1 MVAGPEGKG
10 NVMCRAGGRRCPSS
24 GSRMSGGLDPGANV
38 TGWVPVG
45 RAVDAEEAADEE
57 RYRRRA
63 AQLDA
68 SPDPAGLIRAEQVNR
83 DAADVDDTAQRLAAQ
98 AAQAAEDERH
108 WR

>member
-1 MVAGPEGKG
+1 
-10 NVMCRAGGRRCPSS
+10 MCRAGGRRCPGS
-24 GSRMSGGLDPGANV
+24 GSRMSAADAQ
-38 TGWVPVG
+38 
-45 RAVDAEEAADEE
+45 DAE
-57 RYRRRA
+57 RYERRA

-83 DAADVDDTAQRLAAQ
+83 DAAAADDTAQRLIAQ